1 MLRSRPIIVDPEV
14 LLDQRQVARLIRM
27 TTKFMEARRVRGGG
41 IPYVKVGRLVRYRKA
56 DVDQWL
62 KENRRTS
69 TSDSGPTA

>member
-62 KENRRTS
+62 KENRRTL
-69 TSDSGPTA
+69 DK